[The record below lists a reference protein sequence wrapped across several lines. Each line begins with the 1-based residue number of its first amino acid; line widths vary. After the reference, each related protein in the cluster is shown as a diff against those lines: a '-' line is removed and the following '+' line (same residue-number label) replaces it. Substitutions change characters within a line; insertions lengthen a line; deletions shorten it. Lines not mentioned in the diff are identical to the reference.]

1 MQIKW
6 HILLVFSKAKE
17 KKNWDEEKDKLENSV
32 NLLCSQLSVVCWK
45 SNQTLAFS
53 VRNVLLTQLNK

>member
-6 HILLVFSKAKE
+6 HIFLVFSKAKG
-17 KKNWDEEKDKLENSV
+17 KNWDEEKDKLENPV